1 MFSFFAYF
9 LGLVLIKY
17 EHVQKLFIFLSGN
30 SHSVFEA
37 LPGVFIEETVSL
49 LICKVLKQI
58 LKEEPRMENGT
69 KCSISLSIGRLC
81 QSK

>member
-30 SHSVFEA
+30 SHGVFEA
-37 LPGVFIEETVSL
+37 LRGVFIEETVSL

-58 LKEEPRMENGT
+58 LKEGVIKTKNGEWD
-69 KCSISLSIGRLC
+69 KMQHKFIHR
-81 QSK
+81 